1 MHADAA
7 KMKKN
12 GGETKGHGEKFGR
25 KKDDAIAALLSHRS
39 VDDAARAVGLNP
51 STLLRWLQKPEFR
64 AEYRK
69 ARREAVGQ
77 TTARL
82 QQATGAAG
90 AIVLKLM
97 TDPNAPASVRLRAA
111 ECVLDRAIKSLEMED
126 MEDRI
131 SELERAAE
139 ANQGRGK

>member
-1 MHADAA
+1 M
-7 KMKKN
+7 
-12 GGETKGHGEKFGR
+12 E
-25 KKDDAIAALLSHRS
+25 
-39 VDDAARAVGLNP
+39 DAARAVGLDP
-51 STLLRWLQKPEFR
+51 STLLRWLQIPEFR

-82 QQATGAAG
+82 PQATGAAG

-111 ECVLDRAIKSLEMED
+111 ECVLDRAIKLLEMED
-126 MEDRI
+126 LEHRI
-131 SELERAAE
+131 AELERAAE
-139 ANQGRGK
+139 ESKKRN

>member
-1 MHADAA
+1 MRADEG

-12 GGETKGHGEKFGR
+12 GEQVKGHGQKFGR
-25 KKDDAIAALLSHRS
+25 KKDEAIAALLSRRS
-39 VDDAARAVGLNP
+39 VEDAARAVGLDPN
-51 STLLRWLQKPEFR
+51 TLLRWLQMPEFR

-97 TDPNAPASVRLRAA
+97 TDPNVPASVRLRAA
-111 ECVLDRAIKSLEMED
+111 ECVLDRATKSLELED

-131 SELERAAE
+131 ADLERAAE
-139 ANQGRGK
+139 ESSKRN